1 MPIRIVLCDDHQII
15 REGLRSLLEKQP
27 DMSVVGEALNGIGAI
42 KLVSEK
48 KPDIVI
54 LDIAMPEMNG
64 IAAARRIFEDHP
76 KVKILALSMHSDHH
90 FVTEMLEAGAS
101 GYMLKDSAFGE
112 LTNAIRTIIS
122 GGLFISPH
130 IAGNVLE
137 EFARRAKPGRLTRR
151 HVVQLSQREK
161 EILQLISEGHSTK
174 EIASKINVSVKTVE
188 THRQHIMQKVGA
200 HNVAALTKYAVRE
213 GITSLE

>member
-27 DMSVVGEALNGIGAI
+27 DMAVVGEALNGLGAI
-42 KLVSEK
+42 KLVTEK

-64 IAAARRIFEDHP
+64 VAAARRIFTDHP

-137 EFARRAKPGRLTRR
+137 EFARRANPGHPTQRR
-151 HVVQLSQREK
+151 VTQLSHREK

-174 EIASKINVSVKTVE
+174 EIATKINVSVKTVE
-188 THRQHIMQKVGA
+188 THRQHIMQKVGV

-213 GITSLE
+213 GLTSLE

>member
-15 REGLRSLLEKQP
+15 REGLRALLEKQP
-27 DMSVVGEALNGIGAI
+27 DMSVVGEAINGLGAI
-42 KLVSEK
+42 KLVTEK
-48 KPDIVI
+48 KPDIVV
-54 LDIAMPEMNG
+54 LDIAMPDMNG
-64 IAAARRIFEDHP
+64 IAAARRIFADHP
-76 KVKILALSMHSDHH
+76 KVKVLALSMHSDHH

-112 LTNAIRTIIS
+112 LTNAIRMIIS

-130 IAGNVLE
+130 IAGNVLD
-137 EFARRAKPGRLTRR
+137 EFARRSKPGRAPVR
-151 HVVQLSQREK
+151 HVSELSQREK

-174 EIASKINVSVKTVE
+174 EVASKLGVSVKTVE

>member
-27 DMSVVGEALNGIGAI
+27 DMSVVGEALNGLGAI
-42 KLVSEK
+42 KLVAEK

-64 IAAARRIFEDHP
+64 IATARRIFMDNP
-76 KVKILALSMHSDHH
+76 KVKVLALSMHSDHH

-137 EFARRAKPGRLTRR
+137 EFSRRAKPGHTPVR
-151 HVVQLSQREK
+151 HVTQLSQREK
-161 EILQLISEGHSTK
+161 EILQFISEGHSTK

-213 GITSLE
+213 GITTLE

>member
-27 DMSVVGEALNGIGAI
+27 DMNVVGEAFNGLGAI
-42 KLVSEK
+42 KLVAEK

-54 LDIAMPEMNG
+54 MDIAMPEMNG
-64 IAAARRIFEDHP
+64 IATAHRIFLDHP

-112 LTNAIRTIIS
+112 LTSAIRTIIS

-137 EFARRAKPGRLTRR
+137 EFARRAKPGRTPVRR
-151 HVVQLSQREK
+151 VVQLSQREK
-161 EILQLISEGHSTK
+161 EILQFISEGYSTK
-174 EIASKINVSVKTVE
+174 EIAAKINVSIKTVE
-188 THRQHIMQKVGA
+188 THRQHIMQKIGA

>member
-15 REGLRSLLEKQP
+15 REGLRSLLEKQT
-27 DMSVVGEALNGIGAI
+27 DMTVVGEALNGLGAI
-42 KLVSEK
+42 KLVAEK
-48 KPDIVI
+48 KPDIII

-64 IAAARRIFEDHP
+64 IAAARRIFSDHP
-76 KVKILALSMHSDHH
+76 KVKVLALSMHSDHH

-101 GYMLKDSAFGE
+101 GYMLKDSAFAE
-112 LTNAIRTIIS
+112 LTGAIRTIMT

-137 EFARRAKPGRLTRR
+137 EFARRAKPGRVTNR
-151 HVVQLSQREK
+151 HSVQLSQREK

-174 EIASKINVSVKTVE
+174 EIANKISVSVKTVE

-213 GITSLE
+213 GITSID

>member
-27 DMSVVGEALNGIGAI
+27 DMTVVGEALNGLGAI
-42 KLVSEK
+42 KMVSEK

-64 IAAARRIFEDHP
+64 IGAARRIFAEHP

-112 LTNAIRTIIS
+112 LTTAIRTIIS

-137 EFARRAKPGRLTRR
+137 EFARRANPGNVTKR
-151 HVVQLSQREK
+151 HNAQLSQREK

-174 EIASKINVSVKTVE
+174 EIATKINVSVKTVE
-188 THRQHIMQKVGA
+188 THRQHVMQKVGA

-213 GITSLE
+213 GITSLD

>member
-27 DMSVVGEALNGIGAI
+27 DMAVVGEALNGLGAI
-42 KLVSEK
+42 KLVADK
-48 KPDIVI
+48 KPDIVV

-64 IAAARRIFEDHP
+64 IAAARRIFTDHP

-112 LTNAIRTIIS
+112 LTIAIRTIIS
-122 GGLFISPH
+122 GGLFISPN

-137 EFARRAKPGRLTRR
+137 EFARRANPGHQSQRR
-151 HVVQLSQREK
+151 ISQLSHREK

-174 EIASKINVSVKTVE
+174 EIATKINVSVKTVE
-188 THRQHIMQKVGA
+188 THRQHIMQKVGV

-213 GITSLE
+213 GLTSLE

>member
-42 KLVSEK
+42 KLVAEK

-64 IAAARRIFEDHP
+64 IAAARRIFEEYP

-101 GYMLKDSAFGE
+101 GYMLKDGAFGE
-112 LTNAIRTIIS
+112 LISAIRTINS

-137 EFARRAKPGRLTRR
+137 EFARRVKPGQVANR
-151 HVVQLSQREK
+151 HVTPLSQREK

-174 EIASKINVSVKTVE
+174 EIATKISVSVKTVE
-188 THRQHIMQKVGA
+188 THRQHIMRKVGA

-213 GITSLE
+213 GITGLE

>member
-27 DMSVVGEALNGIGAI
+27 DMAVVGEALNGLGAI
-42 KLVSEK
+42 KLVADK
-48 KPDIVI
+48 KPDIVV

-64 IAAARRIFEDHP
+64 IAAARRIFTDHP
-76 KVKILALSMHSDHH
+76 KVKILALSI
-90 FVTEMLEAGAS
+90 
-101 GYMLKDSAFGE
+101 
-112 LTNAIRTIIS
+112 AIRTIIS
-122 GGLFISPH
+122 GGLFISPN

-137 EFARRAKPGRLTRR
+137 EFARRANPGHQSQRR
-151 HVVQLSQREK
+151 ISQLSHREK

-174 EIASKINVSVKTVE
+174 EIAAKINVSVKTVE
-188 THRQHIMQKVGA
+188 THRQHIMQKVGV

-213 GITSLE
+213 GLTSLE

>member
-15 REGLRSLLEKQP
+15 REGLRFLLEKQS
-27 DMSVVGEALNGIGAI
+27 DMSVVGEALNGLGAI
-42 KLVSEK
+42 KLVAEK

-54 LDIAMPEMNG
+54 LDIAMPDMNG
-64 IAAARRIFEDHP
+64 IAAARRIFDDHP

-101 GYMLKDSAFGE
+101 GYMLKDGAFGE
-112 LTNAIRTIIS
+112 LATAIRTIIS

-137 EFARRAKPGRLTRR
+137 AFAQRAKPGRVAKRK
-151 HVVQLSQREK
+151 VAQLSQREK
-161 EILQLISEGHSTK
+161 EILQLISEGKSTK
-174 EIASKINVSVKTVE
+174 EIAALIHVSVKTVE

>member
-27 DMSVVGEALNGIGAI
+27 DMTVVGEALNGLSAI

-64 IAAARRIFEDHP
+64 IAAARRIFADHP
-76 KVKILALSMHSDHH
+76 KVKVLALSMHSDHH

-112 LTNAIRTIIS
+112 LTTAIRTIIS

-137 EFARRAKPGRLTRR
+137 EFARRTKPGRAPRR
-151 HVVQLSQREK
+151 QVVQLSQREK

-174 EIASKINVSVKTVE
+174 EIAAKINVSVKTVE

>member
-1 MPIRIVLCDDHQII
+1 
-15 REGLRSLLEKQP
+15 
-27 DMSVVGEALNGIGAI
+27 MSVVGEALNGLGAI
-42 KLVSEK
+42 KLVAEK

-54 LDIAMPEMNG
+54 LDIAMPDMNG
-64 IAAARRIFEDHP
+64 IAAARRIFDDHP

-101 GYMLKDSAFGE
+101 GYMLKDGAFGE
-112 LTNAIRTIIS
+112 LATAIRTIIS

-137 EFARRAKPGRLTRR
+137 AFAQRAKPGRVAKRK
-151 HVVQLSQREK
+151 VAQLSQREK
-161 EILQLISEGHSTK
+161 EILQLISEGKSTK
-174 EIASKINVSVKTVE
+174 EIAALIHVSVKTVE

>member
-27 DMSVVGEALNGIGAI
+27 DMTVVGEALNGLGAI
-42 KLVSEK
+42 KMVADK
-48 KPDIVI
+48 KPDIVVM
-54 LDIAMPEMNG
+54 DIAMPEMNG
-64 IAAARRIFEDHP
+64 IGAARRICADNP

-112 LTNAIRTIIS
+112 LTTAIRTIMS

-137 EFARRAKPGRLTRR
+137 EFARRANPGNGTKR
-151 HVVQLSQREK
+151 HNAHLSQRER
-161 EILQLISEGHSTK
+161 EILQLIAEGHSTK
-174 EIASKINVSVKTVE
+174 EIATKINVSVKTVE
-188 THRQHIMQKVGA
+188 THRQHVMQKIGA

-213 GITSLE
+213 GITSLD